1 MSWCSEIE
9 WRSPAG
15 ETLLALIAALP
26 RDREFHL
33 TLFGSSPLQL
43 ALEKTFTSA
52 DVDLFA
58 DATHELVETAIS
70 AAGLG
75 KGQRNVYIQLC
86 AGTNFRTSPRWA
98 GRTAQFR
105 REHCHFILPHP
116 VDLLIAKMHRCD
128 EKDLRA
134 FRLVIERTGHP
145 TEVELKEELQA
156 AVDLY
161 RPSFDEEV
169 ASDIT
174 TGTRIVWNEIFGRDI
189 NVRQEIIAPA
199 IRRRNAGYADDLP
212 REDYVS
218 KIREL
223 GTE

>member
-1 MSWCSEIE
+1 MSWCSDIHGE
-9 WRSPAG
+9 SPVG
-15 ETLLALIAALP
+15 ETLIALIAALP
-26 RDREFHL
+26 RTREFRI
-33 TLFGSSPLQL
+33 TLFGSSPLHL
-43 ALEKTFTSA
+43 AIESDFLSA
-52 DVDLFA
+52 DVGLFA
-58 DATHELVETAIS
+58 DETHAEVEEAIT

-98 GRTAQFR
+98 GRVAIIR

-116 VDLLIAKMHRCD
+116 IDLLIAKMHRCD
-128 EKDLRA
+128 DKDLRA

-145 TEVELKEELQA
+145 TEAELKEELQA

-189 NVRQEIIAPA
+189 NVRQEIIAPSLA
-199 IRRRNAGYADDLP
+199 RRAKGYEDDEP
-212 REDYVS
+212 RAPYRD
-218 KIREL
+218 EL
-223 GTE
+223 RQHGTE